1 MNRKKK
7 KKLPVGIENF
17 EEIRREGFYYV
28 DKTFL
33 IRDLLDNW
41 GKVNLFTRPRRFGKS
56 LNMSMLHAFFEY
68 GTDTSLFEGLKI
80 AEEKELCWKYMGN
93 FPVLFISLKSVN
105 GFDFDSARSLLASVI
120 GNEALRFE
128 TLLQNSVRL
137 TDTEKERY
145 RQLISLSTGS
155 QEFSMSLPVLMGSL
169 KTLSG
174 LLEKHYG
181 QKVILLIDEYDV
193 PLSKAEEN
201 GYYEEMVLLIRNLF
215 EQILKTNNS
224 LYFAVLTGCLRISK
238 ESIFTG
244 LNNVKILSVTDVRFD
259 EYFGFT
265 DREVR
270 EMLEYYEI
278 SEAGEEVKTWYDG
291 YLFGKAR
298 VYCPWDVISYCDER
312 IYDPSLSPKSYWSNT
327 SSNSIIRRLLEK
339 ATAVTRNE
347 IERLIAGESITKEIR
362 QDLTYREIYD
372 SVENVWSILFT
383 TGYLTL
389 DAAPPRDPRFLNL
402 RIPNEEIRSIFLE
415 QIQAWAQAV
424 VRYDLPK
431 LEEFCNAFKEGDAA
445 RAEELFSSYLSRT
458 ISIRDTAVQ
467 KGLKE
472 NFYHGFLLGLL
483 RYKEDWLI
491 LSNRESGE
499 GYGDILIELDPEQI
513 GIVIELKYAP
523 KDQFDQACRI
533 ALEQIRRKDYTSRLR
548 EDGMKKILKY
558 AIACHYKKCRIL
570 LERQPESDS

>member
-1 MNRKKK
+1 MNRTKK

-68 GTDTSLFEGLKI
+68 GADTSLFEGLKI
-80 AEEKELCWKYMGN
+80 AEEKELCRKYMGN
-93 FPVLFISLKSVN
+93 FPVLSISLKSVN

-215 EQILKTNNS
+215 EQGLKTNNS
-224 LYFAVLTGCLRISK
+224 LHFAVLTGCLRISK

-278 SEAGEEVKTWYDG
+278 SEASEEVKAWYDG
-291 YLFGKAR
+291 YFFGKAR